1 METKANR
8 KDIIEIIAHVS
19 KTRVETGHVKL
30 WKQSQK
36 SKQKRT
42 GNESVW
48 KNGKRSNERKRT
60 NLKEQKWVWSGNPG
74 GTCYC
79 DVFFLF
85 VFLKLNR
92 KPPTP
97 PTPPP
102 NQDPSPKCKCPAPSN
117 CLGFLLKGQDGR
129 LPQLPSPSSSHA
141 PNKTSFSLFH
151 SHKPVGTCSKTV
163 KVPVQLIT

>member
-85 VFLKLNR
+85 VFFKSSIAN
-92 KPPTP
+92 PASPTRTHP
-97 PTPPP
+97 QNVNAPPP
-102 NQDPSPKCKCPAPSN
+102 VTALASSS
-117 CLGFLLKGQDGR
+117 KGRMAGC
-129 LPQLPSPSSSHA
+129 PSSPPRA
-141 PNKTSFSLFH
+141 VPMLQTRLYTASFTATGLE
-151 SHKPVGTCSKTV
+151 GTCSKKV
-163 KVPVQLIT
+163 KVPVQLMT